1 MDQNCLVGCSPFEL
15 DCAGSQYTASY
26 KKFYYFTLE
35 CESTIEVLC
44 VPEAT
49 MDPQIMIFTECPTV
63 GGSEDCA
70 SCVASS
76 DSGASP
82 YDGMPEAIVATMGPG
97 TFYLSVDAYGGGN
110 CGIYD
115 LYVTSSDCPLPVELS
130 AFEAVSGD
138 REVSL
143 SWTTASELN
152 NDHFEIQR
160 STNSDWTTVGTVEGT
175 NEATGA
181 SYQFTDRAVVNG
193 VTYTYRLVSHDI
205 NGAVHEYDNMTADAT
220 PSTPVPTEYALNQNF
235 PNPFNPST
243 TITYAVK
250 DAGFVNL
257 KVYNLLGQEVANL
270 VSEQLNP
277 GNYSVSFDANNLP
290 SGIYVYRLEVND
302 FSAQQKMVLLK

>member
-1 MDQNCLVGCSPFEL
+1 MTI
-15 DCAGSQYTASY
+15 TASGAGDNQVMVTTVCGDTSTCVGSADNT
-26 KKFYYFTLE
+26 FGGQAEVITLTNLPPGIYYISTSVYGATGCDVCTL
-35 CESTIEVLC
+35 TIE
-44 VPEAT
+44 
-49 MDPQIMIFTECPTV
+49 
-63 GGSEDCA
+63 
-70 SCVASS
+70 S
-76 DSGASP
+76 DV
-82 YDGMPEAIVATMGPG
+82 Y
-97 TFYLSVDAYGGGN
+97 
-110 CGIYD
+110 
-115 LYVTSSDCPLPVELS
+115 LPVDLTS
-130 AFEAVSGD
+130 FEAVSGD

-143 SWTTASELN
+143 TWTTASELN

-160 STNSDWTTVGTVEGT
+160 STNSDWVTVGTVEGT